1 MQQWVLDI
9 PLIDQKAKKGR
20 EFIFSL
26 ESFDD
31 LEIFGLQS
39 IQILIEHHWK

>member
-9 PLIDQKAKKGR
+9 PLIDQRAKKGWT
-20 EFIFSL
+20 FIYAL

-39 IQILIEHHWK
+39 IQILIDRHWK